1 MKTYGDGDQ
10 IPWRIGFDIGLTLY
24 PNYLKAVNCHFTNV
38 CQTIISSKENLYSDS
53 SITNVISVVKRQIG
67 FEVRW
72 TLAASLSR
80 ATLFLVNLSLNMLLN
95 KTSCLVGVTK
105 ELGLIIQAL
114 GVQGPWGLQVYI

>member
-1 MKTYGDGDQ
+1 M
-10 IPWRIGFDIGLTLY
+10 
-24 PNYLKAVNCHFTNV
+24 
-38 CQTIISSKENLYSDS
+38 IS
-53 SITNVISVVKRQIG
+53 IVKRQIG

-114 GVQGPWGLQVYI
+114 GVQGPWGLQVYIVSKQNLKISMVLVKIFSIL